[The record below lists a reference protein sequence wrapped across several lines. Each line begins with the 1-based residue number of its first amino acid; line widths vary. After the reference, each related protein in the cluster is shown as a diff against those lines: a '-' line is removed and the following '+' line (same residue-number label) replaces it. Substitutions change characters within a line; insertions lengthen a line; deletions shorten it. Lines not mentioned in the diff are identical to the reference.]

1 MGEEVIMDIEEF
13 KAKMRLESLEEQMT
27 DDIINPSN
35 NQQKRKTMAIGN
47 KPSKEHKEFLQ
58 EVLKQNGIDLQFEI
72 SLCLTDL
79 PKDHLQK
86 AKNGKIYIDLVA
98 SPRKEPD
105 QWGRDVKVAVVQ
117 TKKDRE
123 EKLPKC
129 YVGGGRMI
137 TFAIGQTEQPSE
149 KDLEENLPF
158 PI

>member
-1 MGEEVIMDIEEF
+1 MGKKVTMELEEF
-13 KAKMRLESLEEQMT
+13 KAKMRLELIEEQIT
-27 DDIINPSN
+27 DNIINPSN
-35 NQQKRKTMAIGN
+35 NQQKRKIMAIAN
-47 KPSKEHKEFLQ
+47 KPSKEHKEFLR
-58 EVLKQNGIDLQFEI
+58 EVLVQNSIDLQFEI
-72 SLCLTDL
+72 SICLTDL

-105 QWGRDVKVAVVQ
+105 QWGRDVKVAVAQ

>member
-13 KAKMRLESLEEQMT
+13 KAKMQLESLEEQMT